1 MHKARK
7 NSPTL
12 AQVALLTSSLG
23 SLVGVSDG
31 TKLGSPD
38 GATDGYLYKDN
49 KYMHE
54 NQH

>member
-1 MHKARK
+1 M
-7 NSPTL
+7 
-12 AQVALLTSSLG
+12 LTSSLG

-31 TKLGSPD
+31 TKLGSSE
-38 GATDGYLYKDN
+38 GATDGYIHRDD